1 VTSDLSGERVPRRRA
16 SATFNR
22 STPHAIKKALINPE
36 IANITSIGPTDAPWI
51 NDHAKRKEITKL
63 SGMVR

>member
-1 VTSDLSGERVPRRRA
+1 M
-16 SATFNR
+16 
-22 STPHAIKKALINPE
+22 NPE

-51 NDHAKRKEITKL
+51 NDHAKKKESTTL